1 MKIVLTGREVGL
13 CWRYGQEKTSSPPLR
28 NNAFFRRAI
37 FIQKRRFEY
46 TWRLLSQVSIAY
58 KSPERNRMLCF
69 HFGSVG
75 WNNVVIYRTDK
86 KMHAEIKF
94 AWVNYSSTRAR
105 GCVVARSRPRTNTL
119 ITQTKCHI
127 ILSASLIPSQTN
139 ISRTNKMVFSV
150 ACLQISELIGL
161 KTPEVLLT
169 RIFAKIWSRVHD
181 RKSHWHLFQCLMFL
195 TIESREMKLPKK
207 DVICY
212 YFRFEL
218 MNIPHTFTVN

>member
-1 MKIVLTGREVGL
+1 
-13 CWRYGQEKTSSPPLR
+13 
-28 NNAFFRRAI
+28 
-37 FIQKRRFEY
+37 
-46 TWRLLSQVSIAY
+46 
-58 KSPERNRMLCF
+58 MLCF

-94 AWVNYSSTRAR
+94 ASVNYSSTRAR

-169 RIFAKIWSRVHD
+169 RIF
-181 RKSHWHLFQCLMFL
+181 RKDLITSA
-195 TIESREMKLPKK
+195 
-207 DVICY
+207 
-212 YFRFEL
+212 
-218 MNIPHTFTVN
+218 